1 VGELAAV
8 LRALGLLTLLLTSG
22 WAVARVTG
30 RRVDVFAAVWWGL
43 AVTSTAG
50 VVLARAGAFSLAALG
65 IVGAGVTLVA
75 LAAGGWRARDDPNAA
90 AAAAGASRRIGIV
103 ACAAGMVACGWTW
116 PPFETFLA
124 GADSTMYVDAGIHLA
139 RTGSYEVPG
148 TIARLLSPALA
159 TALFPGVGFSGRGPF
174 IRLPGGLLMSS
185 LDATSATPAFFPLLP
200 VWTGILAA
208 IGGPELA
215 PAAAPLGMGL
225 AVWAVTL
232 FAGEALGLAVALPTA
247 LVFLGNFA
255 VWWFGRFPMAEPL
268 TIAFVWGG
276 LVFLGRGAPL
286 AAGVMLGLGGVA
298 RAETLVFT
306 IAALAWW
313 AAWTPVRARDLLAL
327 TGGVALAGML
337 AAVGLFGSPNHHV
350 AYLWSDL
357 VWTWMRMMFRV
368 LPAVWDGRLVAAVAL
383 LPMVPLMAGLAASWH
398 GGTVARN
405 TLRASIALAILVG
418 VGLYWRLGGQP
429 EPLRHLGWLVTSMSP
444 LGFALAVVGGGLVWW
459 RGGPAARL
467 SVVLVLLVAAIFVP
481 SPRVS
486 PYQPWAMRRFLPVVL
501 PGLALAAGAL
511 LGSLMQSSR
520 WALRVAAAVL
530 MVAVV
535 GLQVPTTLAVRG
547 ADYFTG
553 SLAGTRRVAEQIPSD
568 ALVVVDS
575 GFADL
580 QIQVPLWLVFG
591 RESVMAAGGRPAWRA
606 LLSTLVATGR
616 PVYWIQ
622 NRFAKPPESAGLAFA
637 PVSSESD
644 FTIQLPDSPADVPP
658 AVAIRKLIPL
668 RVYGVT
674 AGDGLALASM

>member
-1 VGELAAV
+1 MMDELAAV
-8 LRALGLLTLLLTSG
+8 LRALGLLALLLTPG
-22 WAVARVTG
+22 WALARVTG
-30 RRVDVFAAVWWGL
+30 RRVDLFAAVWWGL

-50 VVLARAGAFSLAALG
+50 VLLARAGVFSLAALAIAG
-65 IVGAGVTLVA
+65 GGVTLVA
-75 LAAGGWRARDDPNAA
+75 LAAGRWRAPDAADAA
-90 AAAAGASRRIGIV
+90 AAIGVRRRVGVV
-103 ACAAGMVACGWTW
+103 ACAAGILAFGWTW
-116 PPFETFLA
+116 PPFETFMA

-208 IGGPELA
+208 VGGPELA

-232 FAGEALGLAVALPTA
+232 FAGEAFGLAVALPTA

-313 AAWTPVRARDLLAL
+313 PAWTPVRARDLLAL

-467 SVVLVLLVAAIFVP
+467 SVVLVLVVAAIFVP

-511 LGSLMQSSR
+511 LGSIMQSSR
-520 WALRVAAAVL
+520 WGLRVTAAVL
-530 MVAVV
+530 TVAVV
-535 GLQVPTTLAVRG
+535 GLQVRATLAVRG